1 MVLTRLLAGLLALL
15 LTACAST
22 SGAAPGVDPGTQ
34 TEAATAQRVEY
45 RLDTGDQL
53 RIIVFGEEEL
63 SGEFVVDSSGGV
75 SLPLIGQVDAEG
87 LTLREFE
94 GAVRQ
99 ALQAGYLND
108 PRVNAEV
115 LNFRPYYILG
125 EVQEPGEYP
134 YNSGLTVMNAV
145 ATAGGFTYRANTR
158 VVYIKRAGS
167 TRELEFTLTPETTV
181 NPGDTVRVAER
192 FF

>member
-1 MVLTRLLAGLLALL
+1 MRYALSAIDVRAAKSGIAGSAVRH
-15 LTACAST
+15 APSAIGVGAPK
-22 SGAAPGVDPGTQ
+22 SGIAGPPG
-34 TEAATAQRVEY
+34 
-45 RLDTGDQL
+45 
-53 RIIVFGEEEL
+53 
-63 SGEFVVDSSGGV
+63 
-75 SLPLIGQVDAEG
+75 PLC
-87 LTLREFE
+87 
-94 GAVRQ
+94 AVRQ

>member
-22 SGAAPGVDPGTQ
+22 SGTAPGVDPGTQ